1 MNVHNKREPH
11 FTANMSASH
20 PENSKFLAALAWAW
34 VCLTPAQVQAVP
46 RLPADPDEVLE
57 RLPMRPG
64 DATARE
70 LAGLRAAVTRAAKEA
85 PADTLPAAQ
94 LAQRYFDLAVARGDP
109 RYVGYADAVVAPFA
123 RSQVPAVLA
132 VRGQLRQ
139 YRHDFEGALTD
150 FADALKA
157 DPQFASAH
165 AWRGA
170 IYLVQANTP
179 AAKAECDALQALGR
193 STLYGGCIGLV
204 RAYSGQMEAGVS
216 ALQRALEATQDA
228 GNRLWLLTRLGEVAA
243 WRGQAAKAERHY
255 RDALALGLDDGY
267 LLAAWSDFLLD
278 QKRPAEVVKWLANWE
293 ASDGLLLRLA
303 LAETTLGLPSAR
315 AHVQALG
322 DRFAAARMRGDTT
335 HRAEEARFELQLGGN
350 AAASLAIAVANYR
363 VQREPRDARA
373 LLEAA
378 IAARDAGAAQ
388 PVRDWLQSSGFE
400 DAYLRQLG
408 VKSALVQ
415 HRVQGGAQ
423 NAGKSGV
430 NSAVQASAPA
440 GVPKP

>member
-1 MNVHNKREPH
+1 MAYMKI
-11 FTANMSASH
+11 SH
-20 PENSKFLAALAWAW
+20 PFKPLYSKVFAVFGLAGAFLSPFELLAA
-34 VCLTPAQVQAVP
+34 P
-46 RLPADPDEVLE
+46 RLPTDPAEVLE

-70 LAGLRAAVTRAAKEA
+70 LASLRAAVTRAARET
-85 PADTLPAAQ
+85 PATTLPATL
-94 LAQRYFDLAVARGDP
+94 LAERYYDLAVARGDP
-109 RYVGYADAVVAPFA
+109 RYVGYADAVMAPYA
-123 RSQVPAVLA
+123 QSQAPAVLA

-139 YRHDFEGALTD
+139 YRHDFDGALAD

-157 DPQFASAH
+157 DPQFAAAH

-170 IYLVQANTP
+170 IYLVQAKYP
-179 AAKAECDALQALGR
+179 AAEAECVALQALGR

-204 RAYSGQMEAGVS
+204 RAYGGQMEAGFA
-216 ALQRALEATQDA
+216 ALQRALDATEDT

-243 WRGQAAKAERHY
+243 WRGQAAKAEQYY
-255 RDALALGLDDGY
+255 RRALALGVDDGY

-278 QKRPAEVVKWLANWE
+278 QKRHAEVVKLLASWE

-303 LAETTLGLPSAR
+303 IAETALKLPSAL
-315 AHVQALG
+315 AHRQALA

-335 HRAEEARFELQLGGN
+335 HRAEEARYELHLAGN
-350 AAASLAIAVANYR
+350 ATAALAVAAANYN

-378 IAARDAGAAQ
+378 IAARNAAAAQ

-400 DAYLRQLG
+400 DLHLRQLG
-408 VKSALVQ
+408 VMSAQVPPTP
-415 HRVQGGAQ
+415 A
-423 NAGKSGV
+423 
-430 NSAVQASAPA
+430 ASETANLPPNTA
-440 GVPKP
+440 SSPNRKPEPKR